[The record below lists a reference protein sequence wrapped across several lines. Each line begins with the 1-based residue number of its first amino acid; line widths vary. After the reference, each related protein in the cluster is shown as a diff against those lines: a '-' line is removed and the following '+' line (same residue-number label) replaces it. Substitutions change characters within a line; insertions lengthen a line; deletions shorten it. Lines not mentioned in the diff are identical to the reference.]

1 MQSGARSELG
11 KSWDV
16 SPLHKSPFSS
26 ARRLGAVA
34 LAITALSVAC
44 TSSDSGAT
52 TSTSPGASLTTL
64 TTTQASEPGSDST
77 TTTAVPKSVL
87 TAPEYKII
95 DRSSG
100 EGVGDTVVVLLDA
113 GTYDSL
119 TDLDLFDLIAEVVE
133 LFPPIEVV
141 HVVDSAAAANV
152 VGDPDA
158 SEADRQAVAANYLAR
173 LDSGFK
179 ITYLGPFASSGTAV
193 LGS

>member
-1 MQSGARSELG
+1 MQSGARSEHG
-11 KSWDV
+11 KSWD
-16 SPLHKSPFSS
+16 SRPSGKSPFTT

-34 LAITALSVAC
+34 LAVAALSVAC
-44 TSSDSGAT
+44 TSRDSDAT
-52 TSTSPGASLTTL
+52 TSTVPDAQLTTL
-64 TTTQASEPGSDST
+64 ATTKGTEPGNDST
-77 TTTAVPKSVL
+77 TTTTTPKSVL
-87 TAPEYKII
+87 TAPEYKIV
-95 DRSSG
+95 DRSPG
-100 EGVGDTVVVLLDA
+100 AAVGDTVVVLLDT

-133 LFPPIEVV
+133 LFPPIEIV

-158 SEADRQAVAANYLAR
+158 SEADRKAVAANYLAR